1 MKIQND
7 SHGEAARKR
16 RIHCAHGSIALRNE
30 TRFIGRWVRA
40 LLHRNEEGSALVEI
54 ALVTPVLMAV
64 VTGICSF
71 AMGFNNQLTL
81 TSAVGAGAQYLQTI
95 RSTTS
100 DPCADTLTAIKAAAP
115 SLQGS
120 AIQLSLA
127 ITSINGTGTTSTTET
142 GSSCTGGT
150 ALLTSQEPVTVT
162 ATYPCALA
170 IYGTSFTNKCQL
182 SAQVTEYE
190 Y

>member
-1 MKIQND
+1 MKIHND
-7 SHGEAARKR
+7 SHGEAGRKR
-16 RIHCAHGSIALRNE
+16 RIHSAHEFAKLRVE
-30 TRFIGRWVRA
+30 PRFIGRWVRA

-64 VTGICSF
+64 ITGICSF
-71 AMGFNNQLTL
+71 AVGFNNQLTL
-81 TSAVGAGAQYLQTI
+81 TSAVGAGAQYLQVI

-100 DPCADTLTAIKAAAP
+100 DPCADALTAIKAAAP
-115 SLQGS
+115 SLKAS
-120 AIQLSLA
+120 SIQLSLA
-127 ITSINGTGTTSTTET
+127 ITSITTTGTTSTTET
-142 GSSCTGGT
+142 GNSCTSGA
-150 ALLTSQEPVTVT
+150 ALLTPQEPVTVS

-170 IYGTSFTNKCQL
+170 IYGTTFTNKCQL